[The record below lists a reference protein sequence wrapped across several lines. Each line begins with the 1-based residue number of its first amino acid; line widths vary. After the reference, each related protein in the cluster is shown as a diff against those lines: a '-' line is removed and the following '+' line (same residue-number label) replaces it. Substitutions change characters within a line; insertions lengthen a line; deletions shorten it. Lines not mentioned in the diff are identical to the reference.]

1 MGQQNTMNMFCCTQD
16 CLVVSDRADAESI
29 LRDKIGKY
37 FTLKEAPIET
47 PSKYLGGKLCMVEL
61 VNCQK
66 AWAFGSGQY
75 VREAVQ
81 NVVTYLKKRGDVL
94 VAKAPTP
101 MSCGYR
107 PEIDVTPELDQEDS
121 AYYQSLIGILRWI
134 VELGRVDIN
143 VEVSMLSSYLALPRE
158 GHTQELLHEFAYLK
172 KHNNSEMVFETPS

>member
-1 MGQQNTMNMFCCTQD
+1 
-16 CLVVSDRADAESI
+16 
-29 LRDKIGKY
+29 
-37 FTLKEAPIET
+37 
-47 PSKYLGGKLCMVEL
+47 MVEL
-61 VNCQK
+61 VNDQK

-94 VAKAPTP
+94 GAKAPTP

-121 AYYQSLIGILRWI
+121 AYYQSLIGIQRWI

-143 VEVSMLSSYLALPRE
+143 VEVSIHVLTF
-158 GHTQELLHEFAYLK
+158 GFAQRRT
-172 KHNNSEMVFETPS
+172 HARAFTCVCISQETPQL